1 VNVTTETLLG
11 RSACAPGIAW
21 FEAAFPDGFAGEWTA
36 DHQRWLI
43 ASGGARWL
51 GWAWGSGV
59 LPAWS
64 MAGQDWSGADLTGA
78 DLTGAD
84 LWEADLT
91 GANLTGANLTR
102 AVGLSEPA

>member
-78 DLTGAD
+78 DLRRAD
-84 LWEADLT
+84 LRQ
-91 GANLTGANLTR
+91 ANLRQANLERANLPR